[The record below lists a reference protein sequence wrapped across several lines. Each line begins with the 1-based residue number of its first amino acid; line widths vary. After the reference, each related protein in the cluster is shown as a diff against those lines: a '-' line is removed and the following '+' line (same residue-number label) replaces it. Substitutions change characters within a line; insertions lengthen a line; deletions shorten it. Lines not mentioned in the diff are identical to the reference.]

1 MRKIF
6 PVLIFLILW
15 TATSCLGAAEK
26 GENNLIPVKPSY
38 QEASYVPDAKR
49 PASNSPYVRSG
60 PTPREQM
67 YVFWI
72 FGKVL
77 SYPID
82 RAESFIRGM
91 LTRSPAKPAAVPA
104 GVKARPDPFQ
114 SADLREIPPAP
125 PALGEH
131 GKHAR

>member
-1 MRKIF
+1 MHKIF
-6 PVLIFLILW
+6 PVLLFLIFW
-15 TATSCLGAAEK
+15 TATSCLGEAEK
-26 GENNLIPVKPSY
+26 GEKKLIPVKPSY
-38 QEASYVPDAKR
+38 HEASYVPNAKR
-49 PASNSPYVRSG
+49 PVSSPTHVPSG

-72 FGKVL
+72 VGRIL

-82 RAESFIRGM
+82 TAESFIRGM
-91 LTRSPAKPAAVPA
+91 LTKSTAKPAVVPA
-104 GVKARPDPFQ
+104 TGRVQPDPFK
-114 SADLREIPPAP
+114 SAGMGEIPPAP